1 MNNARRLALASAG
14 LTATA
19 ALIYGTKR
27 LRSRHPAEIKTVA
40 HVDLDRYQ
48 GRWFEIARYPTPFQ
62 SHCAKN
68 TTAEY
73 SLRPNGRLYIENR
86 CTTEDGRSEMTRGE
100 ATVADLTT
108 NAKLRVKFSPLMR
121 GGDYWIV
128 DLSPNYRYA
137 VVSEPT
143 RSFLWVL
150 SRTPALDDE
159 TYGEICT
166 RLFDSGFDLDR
177 LERTVQDGV

>member
-1 MNNARRLALASAG
+1 MNTARRLALAGAG
-14 LTATA
+14 LTAIA
-19 ALIYGTKR
+19 ALLYGAKR
-27 LRSRHPAEIKTVA
+27 LRSRHRAEIKTVA

-62 SHCAKN
+62 RRCAKN

-73 SLRPNGRLYIENR
+73 TLRPNGRLYIENR
-86 CTTEDGRSEMTRGE
+86 CTTEEGYGEVSRGE
-100 ATVADLTT
+100 ATVVDTTT

-143 RSFLWVL
+143 REFLWIL
-150 SRTPALDDE
+150 SRTPSLDQE

-177 LERTVQDGV
+177 LQRTTQDGA